1 MIRILTDTS
10 ANLPPELVKKYGIEV
25 LPFTY
30 NYNNSDLKP
39 KDDFDGKS
47 FYDAMRAGS
56 PVTTALINVGTY
68 IDCFEKHLAA
78 GDDVI
83 NICMS
88 GGISGSANSAATAV
102 SDVAEQYPERR
113 IISIDTYAAS
123 LGEGMQALVAAQ
135 MNERGASFDEIVD
148 KMYEMRE
155 KMCQYFTVDDLQYL
169 RRGGRISGASAL
181 IGTMLNIKPILQ
193 GDETGHIIMCDK
205 ARGMKHALKALAE
218 KYDKLC
224 ADKSAPL
231 GIAHADNPEG
241 LEMLVKLLRERGF
254 TGEPIN
260 VMYEP
265 VTGSHVGPGT
275 VALFFPGIHK

>member
-30 NYNNSDLKP
+30 NYNNSDMNP
-39 KDDFDGKS
+39 KDDIDGKS

-78 GDDVI
+78 GDDII

-102 SDVAEQYPERR
+102 SDVAERYPERR

-123 LGEGMQALVAAQ
+123 LGEGLQALVAAQ
-135 MNERGASFDEIVD
+135 MNECGAGFDEIVA

-169 RRGGRISGASAL
+169 RRGGRISGATAL

-275 VALFFPGIHK
+275 VALFFPGIQK